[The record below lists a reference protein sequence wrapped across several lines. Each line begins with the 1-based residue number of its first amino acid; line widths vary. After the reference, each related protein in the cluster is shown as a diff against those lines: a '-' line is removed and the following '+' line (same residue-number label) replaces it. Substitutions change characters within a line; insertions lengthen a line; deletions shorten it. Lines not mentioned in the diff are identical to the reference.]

1 MKIGIRFI
9 FLSLGNNIAAG
20 DEVLEWLPSFGY
32 DNNADKTGIDPVPRN
47 RKTYVYI
54 YYTFIILN
62 HYFLLIYI
70 LTFSVMLP

>member
-54 YYTFIILN
+54 YYTFSSSFLIIIF
-62 HYFLLIYI
+62 YQY
-70 LTFSVMLP
+70 TY